1 MSQEPNRAPEYPES
15 ISNQR
20 PYYEDEIDLRELFMV
35 LWKDKLW
42 IVGITF
48 CAAIISVAVAL
59 WLPNIYR
66 AEALLAADEE
76 GGGGL
81 SALASQYGGLA
92 SLAGISL
99 PAGGSSEKA
108 IGLAKLQSRQFLAG
122 FVERHNILPE
132 LMAAESFD
140 WITEELS
147 YDKKIYDVDEQIWT
161 RKVRAPLESKPSA
174 QESLV
179 EFREILAV
187 SEDNETGFITIS
199 VEHLSPIVAQQWVT
213 WMVNDVN
220 EEMMLDATAEAQ
232 QSIDYLTDQ
241 LKNTQVVA
249 LEEVFY
255 SLIEEQTKTIML
267 ANSRPEYL
275 FKTID
280 PAVAPEER
288 SSPSRALICVLG
300 TLLGGM
306 LSVLGVL
313 ILHYVSKPEGAVQR
327 S

>member
-1 MSQEPNRAPEYPES
+1 
-15 ISNQR
+15 
-20 PYYEDEIDLRELFMV
+20 
-35 LWKDKLW
+35 
-42 IVGITF
+42 
-48 CAAIISVAVAL
+48 
-59 WLPNIYR
+59 
-66 AEALLAADEE
+66 
-76 GGGGL
+76 
-81 SALASQYGGLA
+81 
-92 SLAGISL
+92 
-99 PAGGSSEKA
+99 
-108 IGLAKLQSRQFLAG
+108 
-122 FVERHNILPE
+122 VERHDILPE
-132 LMAAESFD
+132 LMAVETFD
-140 WITEELS
+140 WGTEDVG
-147 YDKKIYDVDEQIWT
+147 YNNKIYDVDEQIWI
-161 RKVRAPLESKPSA
+161 RSVEAPLTPEPTA
-174 QESLV
+174 QEAYV
-179 EFREILAV
+179 KFREILAV
-187 SEDNETGFITIS
+187 SEDNETGFVTIS

-313 ILHYVSKPEGAVQR
+313 IWRYVVKPEGAVQR